1 MGFSA
6 TSAVLVLGEVEAG
19 AAEVVVAVF
28 SFFERGKGGGAD
40 DAEATTSVA
49 GE

>member
-6 TSAVLVLGEVEAG
+6 TSGALVLDEVEAG

-40 DAEATTSVA
+40 DALSIASIA

>member
-6 TSAVLVLGEVEAG
+6 TSAVLVLDEVE
-19 AAEVVVAVF
+19 AEVVVTVF